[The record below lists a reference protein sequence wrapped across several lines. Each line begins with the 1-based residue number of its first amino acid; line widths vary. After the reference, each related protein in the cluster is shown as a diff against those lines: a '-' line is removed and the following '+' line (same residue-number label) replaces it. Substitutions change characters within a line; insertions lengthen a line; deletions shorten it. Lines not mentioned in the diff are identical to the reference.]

1 MPSATLKSPAHS
13 VTPNKPSPAWRA
25 SNRARPTTFDLLLD
39 FQQALEQNGH
49 YSGASVQAD
58 FDRLQG
64 DRVPVK
70 VSVTEVKRHKL
81 ETGIR
86 LDSEYGLG
94 GKIAY
99 DYYNLFN
106 KGYIGSVVW
115 DMDKYE
121 TTLAAGISQ
130 PRNYRGNYWTSN
142 VSYNRSTTQNLEKR
156 AFSGGIW
163 YVRDRA
169 GIDARL
175 GAEFLAEG
183 GKSPARMSIWA
194 TATPRC

>member
-1 MPSATLKSPAHS
+1 M
-13 VTPNKPSPAWRA
+13 
-25 SNRARPTTFDLLLD
+25 
-39 FQQALEQNGH
+39 
-49 YSGASVQAD
+49 
-58 FDRLQG
+58 
-64 DRVPVK
+64 
-70 VSVTEVKRHKL
+70 
-81 ETGIR
+81 
-86 LDSEYGLG
+86 G

-130 PRNYRGNYWTSN
+130 PRNYQGNYWTSN